1 MWNLSGDNCRMDGIR
16 PSFTVRLVKSTF
28 YCNRV
33 RIIYL
38 GCSDS
43 IAVHTQSKQKYISE
57 KISIEIHLYLSNNQ
71 SNIKTIIAKRETR
84 VYMLATST
92 KIKVSL
98 LKSAGL
104 WYFGQTK
111 FCVSIYGNK
120 LDKSPWYMH
129 WPDVKMYS

>member
-1 MWNLSGDNCRMDGIR
+1 MDGTR

-33 RIIYL
+33 RIMYL

-57 KISIEIHLYLSNNQ
+57 KMSIEIHLYLSNNQ
-71 SNIKTIIAKRETR
+71 SNIKTIIAKRDTR

-104 WYFGQTK
+104 
-111 FCVSIYGNK
+111 
-120 LDKSPWYMH
+120 
-129 WPDVKMYS
+129 